1 MSNKKSVA
9 GDPDLNKIIQQ
20 KRATQLSSSKDEK

>member
-9 GDPDLNKIIQQ
+9 GDPDLNKLCK

>member
-1 MSNKKSVA
+1 MNKKKSVA
-9 GDPDLNKIIQQ
+9 RDPELNKLYK

>member
-1 MSNKKSVA
+1 MYNKKAIS
-9 GDPDLNKIIQQ
+9 GDPDLNKLYSK

>member
-9 GDPDLNKIIQQ
+9 GDPDLNKLYNK

>member
-9 GDPDLNKIIQQ
+9 GDPDLNKLCKK